1 MDGIWTTDEL
11 IDSLSK
17 LPVLLP
23 VVLADVDAENAR
35 FRPAEGEWSTVEVV
49 GHLID
54 VEERALLRIALIQEQ
69 DNPEL
74 TGYDPDAMV
83 VERGYQDQPLQPLVD
98 RLLALRR
105 RTAGGAARTFARA
118 VGAHRVRARPGRHPV
133 DRGNRASLLARHHAS
148 GADRYQSGRGWMRW
162 AVRRATFRS

>member
-23 VVLADVDAENAR
+23 VVLADVNAEDAR

-54 VEERALLRIALIQEQ
+54 VEERALMRIALIQEQ

-83 VERGYQDQPLQPLVD
+83 IERGYQERALQPLVD
-98 RLLALRR
+98 RLLAVRVERLAALRALSPEQWV
-105 RTAGGAARTFARA
+105 RTGFVPGRGDTPLTAVTVHLCWHDTTHLAQIATNLSAARA
-118 VGAHRVRARPGRHPV
+118 
-133 DRGNRASLLARHHAS
+133 
-148 GADRYQSGRGWMRW
+148 
-162 AVRRATFRS
+162 

>member
-23 VVLADVDAENAR
+23 VVLSAVDAENAT

-49 GHLID
+49 GHMVD
-54 VEERALLRIALIQEQ
+54 VEERAVMRIALIQEQ

-98 RLLALRR
+98 RLLALRAER
-105 RTAGGAARTFARA
+105 LALLRALSPEQWVRTGF
-118 VGAHRVRARPGRHPV
+118 VPGRGATPLTAVTVHLCWH
-133 DRGNRASLLARHHAS
+133 DTTHLAQITTNLTTA
-148 GADRYQSGRGWMRW
+148 
-162 AVRRATFRS
+162 RS